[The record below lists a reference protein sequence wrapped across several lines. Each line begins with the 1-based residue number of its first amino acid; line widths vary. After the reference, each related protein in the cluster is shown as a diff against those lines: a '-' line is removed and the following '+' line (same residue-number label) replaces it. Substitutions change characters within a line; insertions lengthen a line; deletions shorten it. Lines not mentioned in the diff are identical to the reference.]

1 MRPSVVEGGVECWTE
16 ATSGYLAPRFSELP
30 SLFFPSFILVALFL
44 GVLCA
49 ARTERHGE
57 LFFNDQLLSVD
68 VISCRYLLL
77 SVVMI
82 EDKFWRCNTVCETSR
97 GVLSAE

>member
-16 ATSGYLAPRFSELP
+16 ATSGYPAPRFSELP
-30 SLFFPSFILVALFL
+30 SLFFPSFIFISLFL

-57 LFFNDQLLSVD
+57 LLFDDQLLYVD
-68 VISCRYLLL
+68 VICCCYLL
-77 SVVMI
+77 S
-82 EDKFWRCNTVCETSR
+82 
-97 GVLSAE
+97 